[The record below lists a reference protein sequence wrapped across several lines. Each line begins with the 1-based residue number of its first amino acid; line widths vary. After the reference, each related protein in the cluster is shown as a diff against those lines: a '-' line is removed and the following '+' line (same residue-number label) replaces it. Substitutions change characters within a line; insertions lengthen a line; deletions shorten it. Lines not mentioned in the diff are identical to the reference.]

1 MITATSW
8 KSFGASVIGPG
19 HLASGKPNQDA
30 WTSFH
35 RLWGDGIVV
44 SDGLGSNPL
53 SDYGSD
59 AACRAV
65 EQAARRLSV
74 RARDAKPAAGDQHAA
89 LLADILEGWLDSI
102 APLDPQDSAATC
114 LFAFRIGD
122 GLVRMGILG
131 DGCAAAVKHDGTVV
145 TLSDDKAAGFSNV
158 TSALSPGTSEAS
170 WTVLAVPETECEAV
184 VLCTDGVFDDL
195 ENVEDFMAGFV
206 KAYRGLARVT
216 ASRLAREMLENWP
229 VPKHSDDKTIACL
242 FRAEVPDE

>member
-1 MITATSW
+1 MPPAGRS
-8 KSFGASVIGPG
+8 SRRRAASACGRGTRNRLPG
-19 HLASGKPNQDA
+19 ISTRPCWRTYSRA
-30 WTSFH
+30 
-35 RLWGDGIVV
+35 
-44 SDGLGSNPL
+44 GSTRSLPR
-53 SDYGSD
+53 S
-59 AACRAV
+59 RV
-65 EQAARRLSV
+65 
-74 RARDAKPAAGDQHAA
+74 
-89 LLADILEGWLDSI
+89 
-102 APLDPQDSAATC
+102 SAATC

-195 ENVEDFMAGFV
+195 EDVEDFMAGFV